1 MKTTALSLRPV
12 RLASTLVLCL
22 AGLAPP
28 ALAQDAGTRI
38 ATPDVSAEDV
48 GFAKRLSRVFRE
60 VAESAEPAVVH
71 ITRLSE
77 RVVRRSFW
85 DAGERRVVPDGVGS
99 GVIVDARAGIVVTN
113 NHVIANASQLVV
125 KLADGRE
132 VPAVVRGRD
141 AATDLA
147 VLELRPEGGVTLSEL
162 GLREV
167 AFADSEE
174 LEVGE
179 WVVAIGSPFG
189 LDSSV
194 TQGIISA
201 KGRTVAPRE
210 TGIAYSDYIQ
220 TDAAINPGNS
230 GGPLLN
236 LEARLVGINTAIASR
251 TGGYDGIGF
260 AIPSNTVRAV
270 VDNLLRNGRV
280 VRGYLGVDL
289 RDAEGGVLVAT
300 VNEGSPASEA
310 GLREG
315 DVITRFNGGPVN
327 EARLRTNL
335 AITNPGTM
343 VKLEVLREGKPITLS
358 ATLADREQVVAALYE
373 RQGQTYIRAL
383 GLGVRDVSRER
394 ARAAGLRD
402 GQGVEVVTIEP
413 GSVSASK
420 LEPGDIIVAVDRQ
433 RVEDAAGMRELLAN
447 RNEDE
452 SFRVDVVRVSA
463 NGFVDSGFLMLQP
476 GR

>member
-1 MKTTALSLRPV
+1 LLIVAGVCAASLGATVAHAQTDR
-12 RLASTLVLCL
+12 ADS
-22 AGLAPP
+22 APS
-28 ALAQDAGTRI
+28 RI
-38 ATPDVSAEDV
+38 ATPEVSAEDM
-48 GFAKRLSRVFRE
+48 GFAKRLSRVFRS

-99 GVIVDARAGIVVTN
+99 GVIISARDGIIVTN
-113 NHVIANASQLVV
+113 NHVIANATSLLV
-125 KLADGRE
+125 KLSDGRE
-132 VPAVVRGRD
+132 VPAIVRGRD

-147 VLELRPEGGVTLSEL
+147 VLELRPEGGATVQSLA
-162 GLREV
+162 LREV
-167 AFADSEE
+167 GFADSDA

-201 KGRTVAPRE
+201 KGRSVAPRE
-210 TGIAYSDYIQ
+210 TGITYSDYIQ

-230 GGPLLN
+230 GGPLLS
-236 LEARLVGINTAIASR
+236 LDAQIVGINTAIASR

-260 AIPSNTVRAV
+260 AIPSNTVRTV
-270 VDNLLRNGRV
+270 VDNLLRNGRI

-289 RDAEGGVLVAT
+289 RDTQGGVLVGL
-300 VNEGSPASEA
+300 VSEDSPASEA

-315 DVITRFNGGPVN
+315 DIITRFNGAPVN
-327 EARLRTNL
+327 EARLRTSL
-335 AITNPGTM
+335 AITTPGTGI
-343 VKLEVLREGKPITLS
+343 KLDVLREGKPIEIA
-358 ATLADREQVVAALYE
+358 ATVADRERVLARLYE

-402 GQGVEVVTIEP
+402 EQGVEVVTIER
-413 GSVSASK
+413 GSIGEGK
-420 LEPGDIIVAVDRQ
+420 LEAGDVIVAIDRQ
-433 RVEDAAGMRELLAN
+433 RVTDAAAMRELLAE

-463 NGFVDSGFLMLQP
+463 NGFVDSGFLMLTP
-476 GR
+476 R